1 VSAAQ
6 VVLTAAVVALA
17 AGIQTVTGF
26 GFALVAVPALSLFIP
41 TETAVVL
48 SASLGLISSTGQAV
62 SERHHGDRRTIR
74 WMLGAAVLGAPFGLL
89 VLLVATER
97 QLRIALVTVIV
108 VFLVVNLREITVTRA
123 SRGVDFVAGAVSG
136 LLNTALSTNGP
147 PLVMA
152 LHPRRL
158 APPVFRGTLTAVLAG
173 SGVVTVGLFA
183 ASGRY
188 DLDVAVLFLA
198 ALPGMAL
205 GFGLGL
211 RHRHRIGTQRF
222 RQVVITLLAAT
233 AAVAVVGLLTS

>member
-1 VSAAQ
+1 MSPTQVALAA
-6 VVLTAAVVALA
+6 VVVALA

-48 SASLGLISSTGQAV
+48 SASLGLISSSGQAFA
-62 SERHHGDRRTIR
+62 ERRHGDRRTIR
-74 WMLGAAVLGAPFGLL
+74 WMLGGAVIGAPFGLL

-97 QLRIALVTVIV
+97 QLRIALVVVIV
-108 VFLVVNLREITVTRA
+108 VFLVVNLRQITVRRA
-123 SRGVDFVAGAVSG
+123 SRAVDLVAGTVSG

-158 APPVFRGTLTAVLAG
+158 TPPVFRGTLTAVLAG
-173 SGVVTVGLFA
+173 SGIVTVALFA

-188 DLDVAVLFLA
+188 DADVAVLFLA
-198 ALPGMAL
+198 GLPGMAL
-205 GFGLGL
+205 GFGLGV
-211 RHRHRIGTQRF
+211 RHRHRISPERF
-222 RQVVITLLAAT
+222 RQIVIALLAAT
-233 AAVAVVGLLTS
+233 ALVALLGLVTS